1 MGKLKPTGV
10 RVKKSIYD
18 SSQNE
23 RKGKILRI
31 IGEQEL
37 ELLEP
42 TIDIYTLAVDIAD
55 NYRLN
60 YMDILD
66 LLKKHLPED
75 TVPISLANKIKEV
88 IEKQISKYEIKE
100 EIVEQALAL
109 LKLDG
114 FKKDKNGNFYTEIK
128 INKTRFEELLLYWE
142 KVGKPQFG
150 FHYNPYNFDSKP
162 EKEFF
167 ENLLLLLGEDPDE
180 VEDIYFTGALTSKD
194 KTDLIFEYY
203 SDADGRWH
211 AYTPDFL
218 IRKKNGKIIIVEIK
232 GEPFRKEEVEKA
244 MREIE
249 GLNPDKV
256 KYEILETEKD
266 TLKFGEFEK
275 LKRVIYRG

>member
-1 MGKLKPTGV
+1 M
-10 RVKKSIYD
+10 
-18 SSQNE
+18 
-23 RKGKILRI
+23 
-31 IGEQEL
+31 
-37 ELLEP
+37 
-42 TIDIYTLAVDIAD
+42 
-55 NYRLN
+55 
-60 YMDILD
+60 
-66 LLKKHLPED
+66 PED

-232 GEPFRKEEVEKA
+232 GEPFRKEEAEKA

-249 GLNPDKV
+249 WLNPDKV

-275 LKRVIYRG
+275 LKELIYRG